1 MEESI
6 LNHKSVLVVDDE
18 PDVLNVLEEEILEVA
33 PHCKFS
39 KATTYEEA
47 VRMMESQHHDLVILD
62 IMGVR
67 GFDLLEMGVKQ
78 NFKVVMLTAHA
89 LNPESLRRSIEK
101 GARAYLPKDKL
112 GEMVPFMED
121 ILAESDPLSGWV
133 HLMKKLEGFFNDRWG
148 EQWQMKEE
156 KYWKEFYK
164 KTLHIKL

>member
-6 LNHKSVLVVDDE
+6 LNNRNVLVVDDE
-18 PDVLNVLEEEILEVA
+18 PDVLKVLEEEVLEAA
-33 PHCKFS
+33 PRCKFN

-47 VRMMESQHHDLVILD
+47 VRMMESQNHDLVILD

-67 GFDLLEMGVKQ
+67 GFDLLELGVKR

-112 GEMVPFMED
+112 GEIVPFMED
-121 ILAESDPLSGWV
+121 ILAEPDPLSGWV
-133 HLMKKLEGFFNDRWG
+133 YLMKRLEGFFNDRWG
-148 EQWQMKEE
+148 ENWQMKEE
-156 KYWKEFYK
+156 KYWKDFYK
-164 KTLHIKL
+164 KTLQIK